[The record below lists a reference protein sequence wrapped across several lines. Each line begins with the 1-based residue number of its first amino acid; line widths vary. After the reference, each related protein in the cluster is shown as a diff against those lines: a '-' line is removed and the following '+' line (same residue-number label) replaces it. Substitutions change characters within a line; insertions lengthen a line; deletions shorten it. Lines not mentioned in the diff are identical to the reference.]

1 MRKGAFEVKRVVD
14 LLGAFLTA
22 LALCILPARAD
33 VIAGPMIAVGLLGIV
48 LIFAVVAVAASLLVR
63 AVGRLREKRKNEEQ
77 R

>member
-1 MRKGAFEVKRVVD
+1 MKRFVD

-48 LIFAVVAVAASLLVR
+48 LIFAIVAVAASLLVR
-63 AVGRLREKRKNEEQ
+63 AIGRLRAKRKDEEQ
-77 R
+77 K

>member
-1 MRKGAFEVKRVVD
+1 MKRVVD

-33 VIAGPMIAVGLLGIV
+33 VIAGPMIAVGLMGIV

-63 AVGRLREKRKNEEQ
+63 AVGKLRAKRKDEEQ
-77 R
+77 K

>member
-1 MRKGAFEVKRVVD
+1 MKRAID

-22 LALCILPARAD
+22 LTLCILPARAD

-63 AVGRLREKRKNEEQ
+63 AVGRLRAKRKDEEQ
-77 R
+77 K

>member
-1 MRKGAFEVKRVVD
+1 MKRVVD

-48 LIFAVVAVAASLLVR
+48 LIFAVIAVAASLLVR
-63 AVGRLREKRKNEEQ
+63 AVGKLRAKRKDEE
-77 R
+77 RK

>member
-1 MRKGAFEVKRVVD
+1 MKRFVD

-63 AVGRLREKRKNEEQ
+63 VIGRLRAKRKDEEQ

>member
-1 MRKGAFEVKRVVD
+1 MKRMVD

-63 AVGRLREKRKNEEQ
+63 AIGRLRAKRKNEEEK
-77 R
+77 

>member
-1 MRKGAFEVKRVVD
+1 MKRFVD

-22 LALCILPARAD
+22 LVLCILPARAD

-63 AVGRLREKRKNEEQ
+63 AIGRLRAKRKDEEQ
-77 R
+77 K

>member
-1 MRKGAFEVKRVVD
+1 MKRVVD

-33 VIAGPMIAVGLLGIV
+33 VIAGPMIAVGLMGIV

-63 AVGRLREKRKNEEQ
+63 AVGKLRAKRKDEE
-77 R
+77 RK

>member
-1 MRKGAFEVKRVVD
+1 MKRVVD

-77 R
+77 K

>member
-1 MRKGAFEVKRVVD
+1 MKQFVD

-63 AVGRLREKRKNEEQ
+63 AVGRLRAKRKDEEQ
-77 R
+77 K

>member
-1 MRKGAFEVKRVVD
+1 MKRVVD

-48 LIFAVVAVAASLLVR
+48 LIIAVIAVAASLLVR
-63 AVGRLREKRKNEEQ
+63 AIGRLRAKRKDEEQ
-77 R
+77 K

>member
-1 MRKGAFEVKRVVD
+1 MKRVVD

-22 LALCILPARAD
+22 LTLCILPARAD

-63 AVGRLREKRKNEEQ
+63 AIGRLRAKRKDEEQ
-77 R
+77 K

>member
-1 MRKGAFEVKRVVD
+1 MKRVVD

-22 LALCILPARAD
+22 LALCILPVRAD

-63 AVGRLREKRKNEEQ
+63 AIGRLRAKRKDEE
-77 R
+77 RK

>member
-1 MRKGAFEVKRVVD
+1 MKRFVD
-14 LLGAFLTA
+14 VLGAFLTA

-63 AVGRLREKRKNEEQ
+63 AVGKLRAKRKDEE
-77 R
+77 RK

>member
-1 MRKGAFEVKRVVD
+1 MKRVVD

-63 AVGRLREKRKNEEQ
+63 AVGRLRAKRKDEE
-77 R
+77 RNDR

>member
-1 MRKGAFEVKRVVD
+1 MKRVVD

-33 VIAGPMIAVGLLGIV
+33 VIAGPMIAVGLMGIV

-63 AVGRLREKRKNEEQ
+63 AVGKLRAKGKAGERKGSEIG

>member
-1 MRKGAFEVKRVVD
+1 MKRVVD

-48 LIFAVVAVAASLLVR
+48 LIFALVAVAASLLVR
-63 AVGRLREKRKNEEQ
+63 AVGRLRAKRKDEEQ
-77 R
+77 K

>member
-1 MRKGAFEVKRVVD
+1 MKRVVD

-63 AVGRLREKRKNEEQ
+63 AIGRLRAKRKDEEQ
-77 R
+77 K

>member
-1 MRKGAFEVKRVVD
+1 MKRFVD
-14 LLGAFLTA
+14 VLGAFLTA

-63 AVGRLREKRKNEEQ
+63 AIGRLRAKRKNEEEK
-77 R
+77 

>member
-1 MRKGAFEVKRVVD
+1 MKRFVD

-63 AVGRLREKRKNEEQ
+63 VIGRLRAKRKDEEQ
-77 R
+77 K

>member
-1 MRKGAFEVKRVVD
+1 MKRMVD

-22 LALCILPARAD
+22 LTLCILPARAD

-63 AVGRLREKRKNEEQ
+63 AIGRLRAKRKDEEEK
-77 R
+77 

>member
-1 MRKGAFEVKRVVD
+1 MKRVVD